1 MKAIQY
7 KAFGGLEVIKLVEV
21 EKPKPG
27 DDQVLIKAVA
37 ISVNP
42 AEIKF
47 RTGEL
52 QSRMPI
58 SLPYIPGLDIAGE
71 VVEVGKNISHL
82 KPGDKI
88 WGGTFGGTY
97 AEYAV
102 LEGVHVSQVPE
113 NISMIEAA
121 SLVVGIVTADSFL
134 IENGNI
140 KAGDKILIHGAA
152 GGTGAVTLQM
162 AKALGAYVIGT
173 ASGEGVEIGK
183 QLGADEMLDYKNQDF
198 TQLVSSVDLVVD
210 FAGGETTNKS
220 FEVLKKGGKLFSAAN
235 MPSQEMAE
243 KYGVEA
249 KFIPSTTSVK
259 KLDFGKKLV
268 EEGKIKPQVVKTF
281 KLENAAEAQEM
292 LAAGGVNGKIVL
304 KID

>member
-7 KAFGGLEVIKLVEV
+7 KAFGGIEVIELVEV

-27 DDQVLIKAVA
+27 DDEVLIKAIA
-37 ISVNP
+37 TSVNP

-52 QSRMPI
+52 QSTMTI
-58 SLPYIPGLDIAGE
+58 NLPYIPGLDIAGE

-82 KPGDKI
+82 KLGDKI
-88 WGGTFGGTY
+88 WGGIFGGTY

-102 LEGVHVSQVPE
+102 LEGIHVSEVPE

-121 SLVVGIVTADSFL
+121 SLIVGIVTADLFL
-134 IENGNI
+134 LENGKV

-173 ASGEGVEIGK
+173 ASGEGVEI
-183 QLGADEMLDYKNQDF
+183 
-198 TQLVSSVDLVVD
+198 
-210 FAGGETTNKS
+210 
-220 FEVLKKGGKLFSAAN
+220 
-235 MPSQEMAE
+235 
-243 KYGVEA
+243 
-249 KFIPSTTSVK
+249 
-259 KLDFGKKLV
+259 
-268 EEGKIKPQVVKTF
+268 
-281 KLENAAEAQEM
+281 
-292 LAAGGVNGKIVL
+292 
-304 KID
+304 